1 MTWQVL
7 DASSIWMKEFASALS
22 GIVPVRA
29 WIPQMTG
36 TALVER
42 WERDARLSDPLLDV
56 SYFPLQR
63 GYSRFPFSLFTNLG
77 PRMAS
82 RMARRCVDPRQTPLI
97 CTTPFYAPVAENWP
111 GPVIYYMT
119 DYTVAYAGLDP
130 DQVRALDRRFVA
142 AADLICPNS
151 RRIADYMTRE
161 AGCDPDRIRVIP
173 NATRACNVL
182 AEPPSGP
189 GPLPADIAGL
199 PRPIAGIIGNLAANM
214 DWNYLAGVI
223 ERTPEFSWVFVGP
236 SEMPVFDKQQLLLRE
251 KLRQRG
257 GRVRFVGM
265 KPYGELRDYARA
277 FDVAMLPYRRHEP
290 TYSGSATRFYEHL
303 AACRPMVAT
312 RGQAELLE
320 KEPLLILTDT
330 PDEAAA
336 ALHQLHAAG
345 FCDGQ
350 EIARWEASLQG
361 TWEERA
367 RTMRDALASVPACG
381 ELICQ

>member
-1 MTWQVL
+1 
-7 DASSIWMKEFASALS
+7 MKEFASALN
-22 GIVPVRA
+22 GIVPVRS

-42 WERDARLSDPLLDV
+42 WERDARLSDPRLDV

-63 GYSRFPFSLFTNLG
+63 GYSRFPLSLFTNLG
-77 PRMAS
+77 PRMAA
-82 RMARRCVDPRQTPLI
+82 RIARRCSNARQTPLI
-97 CTTPFYAPVAENWP
+97 CTTPFYAPVAENWS

-130 DQVRALDRRFVA
+130 DQVRALDRRFA
-142 AADLICPNS
+142 SAADLICPNS

-161 AGCDPDRIRVIP
+161 AGCDPEKIHVIP

-182 AEPPSGP
+182 EAPPEGP
-189 GPLPADIAGL
+189 GPLPDDIADL
-199 PRPIAGIIGNLAANM
+199 PRPIAGIVGNLAANM
-214 DWNYLAGVI
+214 DWQYLAGTV
-223 ERTPEFSWVFVGP
+223 EQTPEFSWVFVGP
-236 SEMPVFDKQQLLLRE
+236 VDMPVFDKHQQALRE
-251 KLRQRG
+251 SLRQRG
-257 GRVRFVGM
+257 GRIRFVGM
-265 KPYGELRDYARA
+265 KPYGMLQDYARA
-277 FDVAMLPYRRHEP
+277 FDVAVLPYRRHEP

-320 KEPLLILTDT
+320 KEPLLTLTDT
-330 PDEAAA
+330 AEEAAE
-336 ALHQLHAAG
+336 ALRQLHASE

-350 EIARWEASLQG
+350 EMARWEASRKG

-367 RTMRDALASVPACG
+367 RTMTEALTRVSTGA
-381 ELICQ
+381 EILR